1 MSSVDHEFVVMRKG
15 VKETYN
21 RYEDIPDDFEHL
33 IKFIPNVP
41 LPPHTH
47 EQHQEIDSW
56 LPRLNRL
63 MEIERA
69 NARINKR

>member
-15 VKETYN
+15 KMETYT

-33 IKFIPNVP
+33 IKFMPNVP
-41 LPPHTH
+41 PPPHTD